1 MMFLELKHTLLS
13 LPFWWT
19 TSVGPYTFH
28 EAGKEFVGET
38 EYRCWKADNFT
49 MRFITQVT
57 EDFKGKVSNLL
68 PADDFKEVPAILPS
82 LLPNIVSPHV
92 TSSSDWFLY
101 SFACKIFRLCD
112 SLVRADE
119 FIELLLRILF
129 MMSFHVFLYW
139 CRNKEYT
146 KGSETALL

>member
-1 MMFLELKHTLLS
+1 MDKDRV
-13 LPFWWT
+13 LPLQT
-19 TSVGPYTFH
+19 HTFH
-28 EAGKEFVGET
+28 EAGREFVDET
-38 EYRCWKADNFT
+38 EYWYRKADNFA
-49 MRFITQVT
+49 MKFITQVT
-57 EDFKGKVSNLL
+57 EDFKGKLSNLL
-68 PADDFKEVPAILPS
+68 PADDTKETPATLRSFLPT
-82 LLPNIVSPHV
+82 IVSPQV
-92 TSSSDWFLY
+92 TNSSDWPLY